1 MCLSPYLFK
10 KNSFRKNKKK
20 MSFGTKNKKIPKA
33 IIVLLRPYL
42 DRKIFYIG
50 CKTNTL
56 SNLSFLYFSC
66 IFCCELKFYQWT
78 LMLSTEILSFFVN
91 IKRAEHWNLDVF
103 QVNGKRAEHGNLE
116 FFSGERKMCWALKS
130 WVFPVNVKRSLSEPE
145 KLKISGR
152 STFEWT
158 WKNSRF
164 QCEARLSEPE
174 KPQDFSVKHVWVNQ
188 KNSRF

>member
-1 MCLSPYLFK
+1 MTAWGQWLV
-10 KNSFRKNKKK
+10 
-20 MSFGTKNKKIPKA
+20 GQ
-33 IIVLLRPYL
+33 IVLLRPDL

-50 CKTNTL
+50 CKTNAL
-56 SNLSFLYFSC
+56 SNLSFLHFSC
-66 IFCCELKFYQWT
+66 IFCCELQFYQWT
-78 LMLSTEILSFFVN
+78 LMLSTEILSFSGEWKTCRTLKSLGFSGER
-91 IKRAEHWNLDVF
+91 KTCRARKSWV
-103 QVNGKRAEHGNLE
+103 
-116 FFSGERKMCWALKS
+116 FSGERKMCWARKS

-152 STFEWT
+152 STFEWA

-174 KPQDFSVKHVWVNQ
+174 KPKDFSVKHVWVNQ